1 MSVDANAEFLEFRNV
16 DKIKFIGTSSNTII
30 DTTTGRLGIGT
41 DTPAYAIDVRGTAN
55 VTALSGIT
63 DFNFQPTSNTA
74 SIEYDSNVVTGFN
87 RSKKLI
93 KYPRVAMTQ
102 NDESGTSG
110 YVASASVDD
119 SVNDRVA
126 WKAFNSVYPRSLST
140 DFWYSGA
147 SGNYNG
153 GTTGREY
160 DGSTNLGS
168 DSGRTATD
176 SGEWLQINLPNKIQ
190 LTEFKVW
197 GQPNTINNHPAGG
210 VLYAR
215 NTINE
220 DWTELHVFDET
231 RISVSNTNYT
241 HELSI
246 TPSYYNTYALV
257 IKKVSQS
264 NPGTTG
270 VSVGE
275 LELFGIPEYDPDAAG
290 VDVKVTSYPN
300 VPNTDWLEVYYDAKN
315 YTSGNN
321 VQDETANNRDGVLYG
336 NTSFSSADGIHKFDF
351 DGSGDYIESLNIT
364 SISGNQTM
372 SSSVWVK
379 FNSWINTSVD
389 MVFSLG
395 DRTGGNGKEYALAA
409 YHSGTAAST
418 NGLYVSIYGY
428 NAITSK
434 VIPDLNRWYHFV
446 TTHNGSNHQIF
457 INGVLVT
464 SSVSNGDVNLPTSGC
479 DLVLGGDTASSRGQ
493 FMNGSIANF
502 RLFNRALTSD
512 EVWQLYAYQKEYF
525 GHGDLGMTLKAGRLG
540 IGTSEP
546 RAALEVMG
554 DIVASSPVYFYLGI
568 DDDSHVAATTKIPF
582 HLIRANKGGG
592 YDTET
597 YNFTAPIGGW
607 YWMAFGGNN
616 RSASSVL
623 HMSLKDGPNSSD
635 TTLLMAYDR
644 PSGQSLMHA
653 HRSGLVY
660 IREGGIVS
668 LWVTSST
675 VDAGNGFGGA
685 SVEWGG
691 FLVSR
696 EFQGE
701 N

>member
-1 MSVDANAEFLEFRNV
+1 MSIDPSTS
-16 DKIKFIGTSSNTII
+16 GTLDFKQASKVTFVGSSSNTVI
-30 DTTTGRLGIGT
+30 DTVTGSFGIGV
-41 DTPAYAIDVRGTAN
+41 DVNGPSSNLHVVGNTRLEGDIN
-55 VTALSGIT
+55 MLH
-63 DFNFQPTSNTA
+63 TSNNA
-74 SIEYDSNVVTGFN
+74 AIKLNSNVVTEFP

-93 KYPRVAMTQ
+93 KYPRVALTG
-102 NDESGTSG
+102 STSG
-110 YVASASVDD
+110 GYTASASVDD

-275 LELFGIPEYDPDAAG
+275 LELFGLPEYDPDADG

-300 VPNTDWLEVYYDAKN
+300 IPNTDWLEVYYDAKDLADGAVTSVDDLTPSGTNDGTATNVTVSDGAFVFNGTNSNVTTGTTLSDGAYPHSVSLWYYTNDDPSALADYLFQLGDNTENNSPSININGATFYLSFYGN
-315 YTSGNN
+315 YLYNPVASTGIQAKKW
-321 VQDETANNRDGVLYG
+321 VQISYSYDGGPTTANNPAVYIDGKQITMYG
-336 NTSFSSADGIHKFDF
+336 PLGNSA
-351 DGSGDYIESLNIT
+351 GS
-364 SISGNQTM
+364 
-372 SSSVWVK
+372 
-379 FNSWINTSVD
+379 
-389 MVFSLG
+389 
-395 DRTGGNGKEYALAA
+395 AL
-409 YHSGTAAST
+409 S
-418 NGLYVSIYGY
+418 
-428 NAITSK
+428 
-434 VIPDLNRWYHFV
+434 
-446 TTHNGSNHQIF
+446 
-457 INGVLVT
+457 
-464 SSVSNGDVNLPTSGC
+464 
-479 DLVLGGDTASSRGQ
+479 LVLGTDPNVHLTIGSRR
-493 FMNGSIANF
+493 NGTLPVNGKIANF
-502 RLFNRALTSD
+502 RLFNRALTQD

>member
-93 KYPRVAMTQ
+93 KYPRVALTG
-102 NDESGTSG
+102 STSG
-110 YVASASVDD
+110 GYTASASVDD

-493 FMNGSIANF
+493 LMNGSIANF
-502 RLFNRALTSD
+502 RLFNRALTQD
-512 EVWQLYAYQKEYF
+512 EVWQLYSYQKEYF
-525 GHGDLGMTLKAGRLG
+525 GHGDLSMTLKAGRLG

>member
-479 DLVLGGDTASSRGQ
+479 DLVLGGDTASTRAQ
-493 FMNGSIANF
+493 LMNGSIANF